1 MPVNIDTQ
9 NYFASGEI
17 SFQDLKNNFG
27 GGDAEGKNI
36 KFSDYIRDTSDN
48 REPIVPD
55 STENSDIT
63 DTEEN
68 LSIETFRNSN
78 KYYHVKF
85 TGIEA
90 QKEFQ
95 THFNNNLTKNIPK
108 KLNIGSEDGNESGQ
122 LVSGNA
128 ATYAGT
134 LTSSGNIRNMDM
146 KVNAQGIVYGAAGS
160 IDGSTKSVSGTV
172 TITDTAGEIL
182 VSNTSGVSVVIERYN
197 DLPAG
202 TQGTEGHSVGS
213 IGYFVTFSQ
222 VNNPSISLSV
232 LDTATR
238 ASGLVASDNSIAVA
252 SGYPQ
257 TISSTKFKVA
267 FSMTNSQGSGLQA
280 TYVNS
285 WSFTFSGT
293 VNTGGSGGGALYL
306 NTGNASRNFNFT
318 IKDGG
323 KVWAGGG
330 GGSPGSGTPSRS
342 VSCNLTTYR
351 HGVRNAYVPPNRH
364 WEPARSVGVTVTS
377 GNGRGCGRKFR
388 RTGIPGPAPGYNTSG
403 GPMRGWW
410 STTGRGG
417 GGQCA
422 NSYTI
427 TYDGYNYSVAQ
438 PNRTNIDQIIGSA
451 PTRTLTAPGG
461 VGGPG
466 GPGQGW
472 IGGVSGSI
480 QNASAGGPGSGGGS
494 VNCSSQRYVY
504 GPGSYTSS
512 MSSKVGRRVNY
523 GGGQTSTSAGNPG
536 GPGGDWGKSV
546 GGPGGTAIKHNGGIT
561 FNGTGNSE
569 KLKGRFSN

>member
-36 KFSDYIRDTSDN
+36 KFSDYVRDTSDN
-48 REPIVPD
+48 ENPIVPD

-95 THFNNNLTKNIPK
+95 SHFNNNLTKNIPK

-122 LVSGNA
+122 LVSGDTSIFA
-128 ATYAGT
+128 AK
-134 LTSSGNIRNMDM
+134 LTANGNVRNMNM
-146 KVNAQGIVYGAAGS
+146 NVNAQGIIYGAGGSAGASAGS
-160 IDGSTKSVSGTV
+160 V
-172 TITDTAGEIL
+172 
-182 VSNTSGVSVVIERYN
+182 
-197 DLPAG
+197 
-202 TQGTEGHSVGS
+202 
-213 IGYFVTFSQ
+213 
-222 VNNPSISLSV
+222 
-232 LDTATR
+232 
-238 ASGLVASDNSIAVA
+238 
-252 SGYPQ
+252 
-257 TISSTKFKVA
+257 
-267 FSMTNSQGSGLQA
+267 
-280 TYVNS
+280 
-285 WSFTFSGT
+285 
-293 VNTGGSGGGALYL
+293 GGSGGGALHL

-323 KVWAGGG
+323 KIWAGGG
-330 GGSPGSGTPSRS
+330 GGSAGSGSPSRS

-351 HGVRNAYVPPNRH
+351 HNVRNAYVPPNRH
-364 WEPARSVGVTVTS
+364 WEPARSQGVTVLS

-388 RTGIPGPAPGYNTSG
+388 GSGIPGPGPGYNTSG

-417 GGQCA
+417 GGNCA

-427 TYDGYNYSVAQ
+427 TYDGYNYQVPQ
-438 PNRTNIDQIIGSA
+438 PNRTNIDQIVGSA

-461 VGGPG
+461 IGGAG
-466 GPGQGW
+466 GQGQGW
-472 IGGVSGSI
+472 TGDAATGSI
-480 QNASAGGPGSGGGS
+480 QSVAAGGPGVGGGS

-523 GGGQTSTSAGNPG
+523 GGGSTSTNPGNPG
-536 GPGGDWGKSV
+536 GPGGEWGKKA
-546 GGPGGTAIKHNGGIT
+546 GGEAGDAIKHNGGIT
-561 FNGTGNSE
+561 FSGTGNSE